1 VGPWIHGHL
10 QWRVMTTTETS
21 GKQARGPYAKTAARQ
36 QEILDIALEVFAQQG
51 FRGGSLRE
59 IAERV
64 GLSQAG
70 VLHHFDSKE
79 ALLAAVLQQR
89 DTQNRA
95 LFAADLAQ
103 HGVLDALRHAVRRDS
118 QSEGLV
124 RLFVTLAAEATDPD
138 HPAHAFFV
146 QRYANLLAMIAAELR
161 AGQLAVDIAADV
173 DPDVSAVVIVALWD
187 GLQVQWLLDDRR
199 SMSPAMESYLTT
211 LEPR

>member
-1 VGPWIHGHL
+1 MAP
-10 QWRVMTTTETS
+10 RVVRMS
-21 GKQARGPYAKTAARQ
+21 QQGAVRGPYAKTAARR
-36 QEILDIALEVFAQQG
+36 QEILDTALEVFAQQG

-89 DTQNRA
+89 DTQNNA
-95 LFAADLAQ
+95 VFAADRAE
-103 HGVLDALRHAVRRDS
+103 HGLLEALRLAVRRDS
-118 QSEGLV
+118 QADGLV
-124 RLFVTLAAEATDPD
+124 RLFVTLAAEATDPE

-146 QRYANLLAMIAAELR
+146 QRYADLLAMIAADLR
-161 AGQLAVDIAADV
+161 SGQVTGDIAAGV
-173 DPDVSAVVIVALWD
+173 DPEVCAAVVVALWD

-199 SMSPAMESYLTT
+199 AMSPAMDSYLAT
-211 LEPR
+211 LEPTG

>member
-1 VGPWIHGHL
+1 MSQQGAV
-10 QWRVMTTTETS
+10 
-21 GKQARGPYAKTAARQ
+21 RGPYAKTAARR
-36 QEILDIALEVFAQQG
+36 QEILDTALEVFAQQG

-89 DTQNRA
+89 DTQNNA
-95 LFAADLAQ
+95 VFAADLAE
-103 HGVLDALRHAVRRDS
+103 HGVLEALRHAVRRDG
-118 QSEGLV
+118 QADGLV

-138 HPAHAFFV
+138 HPAHTFFV
-146 QRYANLLAMIAAELR
+146 QRYADLLAMIAAELR
-161 AGQLAVDIAADV
+161 SGQAGGTVVTGA
-173 DPDVSAVVIVALWD
+173 DPDVSAAVIVALWD

-199 SMSPAMESYLTT
+199 AMSPAMESYLAT

>member
-1 VGPWIHGHL
+1 MSQQGTI
-10 QWRVMTTTETS
+10 
-21 GKQARGPYAKTAARQ
+21 RGPYAKTAARRE
-36 QEILDIALEVFAQQG
+36 EILSTALEVFAQQG
-51 FRGGSLRE
+51 FRGGSMRE

-89 DTQNRA
+89 DSQNNA

-103 HGVLDALRHAVRRDS
+103 QGVLDALRHAVRRDS
-118 QSEGLV
+118 QSDGLV
-124 RLFVTLAAEATDPD
+124 RLFVTLAAEATDPE

-146 QRYANLLAMIAAELR
+146 QRYADLLAMIAAEVR
-161 AGQLAVDIAADV
+161 AGQASQDIRADL
-173 DPDVSAVVIVALWD
+173 DAEVSAAVIVALWD
-187 GLQVQWLLDDRR
+187 GLQVQWLLDDQRA
-199 SMSPAMESYLTT
+199 MSPAMDSYLTS